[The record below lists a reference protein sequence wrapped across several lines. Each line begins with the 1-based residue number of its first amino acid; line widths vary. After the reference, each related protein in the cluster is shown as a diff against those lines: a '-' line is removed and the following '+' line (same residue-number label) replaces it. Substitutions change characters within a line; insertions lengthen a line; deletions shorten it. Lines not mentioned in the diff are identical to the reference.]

1 MSVEQ
6 NITLAIGTKGGDKA
20 AAQAVRIKDSYRQA
34 FRDIQHTAQ
43 QANRILQQGIDLAL
57 KSVETAYI
65 YKKSQEDVGK
75 AIETYGANITKIGKA
90 VKDYYL
96 AQIGKAVT
104 GNAALEAGIQRFA
117 KELLRFAPSA
127 KDLGNILAKVM
138 KGLMSFVAMIMG
150 WGQTLATFFEDV
162 MKLIGWIG
170 TKLLNIIL
178 YPLEKM
184 IQLAKK
190 AGAFFKLPEEMQE
203 ALKVIEIVV
212 DQIKSTPE
220 NIGIGMKE
228 TADSAARRMGELK
241 WSLEQVVGA
250 MNKAGASG
258 KKAMGDIAG
267 GAERAKKA
275 TEAYGKAVES
285 ANKWYESASKEFF
298 AGRESYALALDKSM
312 QASKVWEPTEE
323 QMAPYKKQLDEQASG
338 AEQGT
343 GLASSI
349 QAVGS
354 DLLGSIVSGF
364 SGMITQMFQMLKDP
378 EKMTEILGELLG
390 FMEAMFVNLMDAKFL
405 NRVINSVVA
414 VVELTV
420 RWLAKPGVITQIVRA
435 VVALA
440 GALLKAIIPNL
451 IPIAWELVKAVFSTV
466 WDGVKWLLK
475 KILSFGLSGGDDE
488 EDRVKYLSGGRAAG
502 GLVFG
507 GQSYLVGERGPEIF
521 KPRTTG
527 MIVPNDQVRAAASP
541 TVNISVNT
549 MDARSFGD
557 FLRGSGGK
565 QLVDW
570 VRNGGQDS
578 MGRTLQ
584 GAIYGS
590 R

>member
-1 MSVEQ
+1 
-6 NITLAIGTKGGDKA
+6 
-20 AAQAVRIKDSYRQA
+20 
-34 FRDIQHTAQ
+34 
-43 QANRILQQGIDLAL
+43 
-57 KSVETAYI
+57 
-65 YKKSQEDVGK
+65 
-75 AIETYGANITKIGKA
+75 
-90 VKDYYL
+90 
-96 AQIGKAVT
+96 
-104 GNAALEAGIQRFA
+104 
-117 KELLRFAPSA
+117 
-127 KDLGNILAKVM
+127 
-138 KGLMSFVAMIMG
+138 
-150 WGQTLATFFEDV
+150 
-162 MKLIGWIG
+162 
-170 TKLLNIIL
+170 
-178 YPLEKM
+178 
-184 IQLAKK
+184 
-190 AGAFFKLPEEMQE
+190 
-203 ALKVIEIVV
+203 
-212 DQIKSTPE
+212 
-220 NIGIGMKE
+220 
-228 TADSAARRMGELK
+228 
-241 WSLEQVVGA
+241 
-250 MNKAGASG
+250 
-258 KKAMGDIAG
+258 
-267 GAERAKKA
+267 
-275 TEAYGKAVES
+275 
-285 ANKWYESASKEFF
+285 
-298 AGRESYALALDKSM
+298 
-312 QASKVWEPTEE
+312 
-323 QMAPYKKQLDEQASG
+323 MAPYKKQLDEQASG